1 MFCIQIAEVLIA
13 IENRYAFTERL
24 CADYIVDTSPDDC
37 DISVAATPEEIAA
50 ENDEKGSFSPAY
62 CESLALYRKICTRML
77 DFNAFL
83 FHAAIISYAEQGF
96 AFTAKSGT
104 GKSTHIAQWVRA
116 LGERVTVVNGDKPI
130 LRWQSEGD
138 IDAKTRE
145 ITSEAPG
152 GNAAKTPS
160 AMHGEENPRTRTPST
175 APSDGET
182 ADIACDQP
190 AGRFIAYGTPYSGKE
205 NWGRNTSV
213 PLRAVCFI
221 ERCEQGEADCLT
233 RLYDDREIVSR
244 IMNQILMPKE
254 PLLAARQL
262 DLLDKLLTSVTFY
275 VLRCTPTPA
284 AFEEAFKMTLC
295 NNENKRLRRDER
307 HQYEN

>member
-1 MFCIQIAEVLIA
+1 MFCVQIAEVLIA

-50 ENDEKGSFSPAY
+50 ENDEEGSFSPAY

-77 DFNAFL
+77 GFNAFL

-130 LRWQSEGD
+130 LRWQNGEVAEPPDG
-138 IDAKTRE
+138 
-145 ITSEAPG
+145 
-152 GNAAKTPS
+152 TPS
-160 AMHGEENPRTRTPST
+160 GESACACTSSAVPPSEEGVET
-175 APSDGET
+175 TCNQPVGE
-182 ADIACDQP
+182 
-190 AGRFIAYGTPYSGKE
+190 FVAYGTPYCGKE
-205 NWGRNTSV
+205 NWGQNTSV

-221 ERCEQGEADCLT
+221 ERCEPGEPD
-233 RLYDDREIVSR
+233 RLSRLEDDREVVAR
-244 IMNQILMPKE
+244 IMNQILMPHD
-254 PLLAARQL
+254 PALAVRQL
-262 DLLDKLLTSVTFY
+262 DLLDRLVNSVPFY

-284 AFEEAFKMTLC
+284 AFDAAFQMTLC
-295 NNENKRLRRDER
+295 DNGRER
-307 HQYEN
+307 MHRCEGSGHED

>member
-50 ENDEKGSFSPAY
+50 ENDEEGSFSPAY

-77 DFNAFL
+77 GFNAFL

-130 LRWQSEGD
+130 LRWQNGEVAEPPDG
-138 IDAKTRE
+138 
-145 ITSEAPG
+145 
-152 GNAAKTPS
+152 TPS
-160 AMHGEENPRTRTPST
+160 GESACACTSSAVPPSEEGVET
-175 APSDGET
+175 TCNQPVGE
-182 ADIACDQP
+182 
-190 AGRFIAYGTPYSGKE
+190 FVAYGTPYCGKE
-205 NWGRNTSV
+205 NWGQNTSV

-221 ERCEQGEADCLT
+221 ERCEPGEPD
-233 RLYDDREIVSR
+233 RLSRLEDDREVVAR
-244 IMNQILMPKE
+244 IMNQILMPHD
-254 PLLAARQL
+254 PALAVRQL
-262 DLLDKLLTSVTFY
+262 DLLDRLVNSAPFY

-284 AFEEAFKMTLC
+284 AFDAAFQMTLC
-295 NNENKRLRRDER
+295 DNRRER
-307 HQYEN
+307 MHRCEGSGHED

>member
-13 IENRYAFTERL
+13 IKNRYAFTERL

-37 DISVAATPEEIAA
+37 DISIAATPEEIAA

-130 LRWQSEGD
+130 LRRRTGEVAEPPDG
-138 IDAKTRE
+138 
-145 ITSEAPG
+145 
-152 GNAAKTPS
+152 TPS
-160 AMHGEENPRTRTPST
+160 GEGVCACTSSAVPPS
-175 APSDGET
+175 GEGVET
-182 ADIACDQP
+182 TCNQP
-190 AGRFIAYGTPYSGKE
+190 VGEFVAYGTPYCGKE
-205 NWGRNTSV
+205 NWGQNTSV

-221 ERCEQGEADCLT
+221 ERCEPDEPDCLS
-233 RLYDDREIVSR
+233 RLEDDGEIVAR
-244 IMNQILMPKE
+244 IMNQILMPHD
-254 PLLAARQL
+254 PALAVRQL
-262 DLLDKLLTSVTFY
+262 DLLDRLVNSVPFY

-284 AFEEAFKMTLC
+284 AFDAAFQMTLC
-295 NNENKRLRRDER
+295 DNGRER
-307 HQYEN
+307 MHRCEGSGHED

>member
-13 IENRYAFTERL
+13 IKNRYAFTERL

-37 DISVAATPEEIAA
+37 DISIAATPEEIAA

-83 FHAAIISYAEQGF
+83 FHAATISYAGRGF

-130 LRWQSEGD
+130 LRWRNGEVAEPPDG
-138 IDAKTRE
+138 
-145 ITSEAPG
+145 
-152 GNAAKTPS
+152 TPS
-160 AMHGEENPRTRTPST
+160 GEGACACTSSAVPPSEEGVET
-175 APSDGET
+175 TCNQPVGE
-182 ADIACDQP
+182 
-190 AGRFIAYGTPYSGKE
+190 FVAYGTPYCGKE
-205 NWGRNTSV
+205 NWGQNTSV

-221 ERCEQGEADCLT
+221 ERCEPGEPD
-233 RLYDDREIVSR
+233 RLSRLEDDREVVAR
-244 IMNQILMPKE
+244 IMNQILMPHD
-254 PLLAARQL
+254 PALAVRQF
-262 DLLDKLLTSVTFY
+262 DLLDRLVNSVPFY

-284 AFEEAFKMTLC
+284 AFDAAFQMTLC
-295 NNENKRLRRDER
+295 DNGRER
-307 HQYEN
+307 MHRCEGSGHED

>member
-24 CADYIVDTSPDDC
+24 CADYIVVTSPDDC

-104 GKSTHIAQWVRA
+104 GKSTHIAQWMRA

-130 LRWQSEGD
+130 LRWQSGETLTRKPVKSPVKLLAETTQKPQVRCM
-138 IDAKTRE
+138 AKRTHARAHLLLRPLME
-145 ITSEAPG
+145 KPPTSPVTSQRAG
-152 GNAAKTPS
+152 LS
-160 AMHGEENPRTRTPST
+160 HT
-175 APSDGET
+175 APHT
-182 ADIACDQP
+182 
-190 AGRFIAYGTPYSGKE
+190 
-205 NWGRNTSV
+205 
-213 PLRAVCFI
+213 
-221 ERCEQGEADCLT
+221 
-233 RLYDDREIVSR
+233 
-244 IMNQILMPKE
+244 
-254 PLLAARQL
+254 AAR
-262 DLLDKLLTSVTFY
+262 KTGGATRAFPFAPFASSSVAS
-275 VLRCTPTPA
+275 RARPTA
-284 AFEEAFKMTLC
+284 
-295 NNENKRLRRDER
+295 
-307 HQYEN
+307 